1 MGANELQN
9 RVEAAAWV
17 RVGPGDAPLAGLL
30 GQPVAVAGTPN
41 PVGYRS
47 MVGFSREILVTNPAD
62 PFADLPFFM
71 ILRLEKEFVRA
82 ETVIQFSGPHTA
94 DMQPSSPNAGV
105 AYPVGL
111 NNQWQVFPVRFAFF
125 EAGGITPP
133 LSQQQVLDNF
143 ERYDSLI
150 CTCLTDDL
158 NELGDLCVQILTAPR
173 FDGVSMLNPIPA
185 SALPSP

>member
-111 NNQWQVFPVRFAFF
+111 NNQWQVFPVR
-125 EAGGITPP
+125 
-133 LSQQQVLDNF
+133 
-143 ERYDSLI
+143 Y
-150 CTCLTDDL
+150 L